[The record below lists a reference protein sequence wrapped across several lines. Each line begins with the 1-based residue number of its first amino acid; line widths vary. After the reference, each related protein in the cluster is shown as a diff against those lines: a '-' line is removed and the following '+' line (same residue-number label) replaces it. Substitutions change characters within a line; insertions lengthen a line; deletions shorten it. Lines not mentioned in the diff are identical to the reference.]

1 MWKYTGV
8 NECNEFLL
16 SLDLLNC
23 KDKRKYIKILYT
35 LANSQEKNYREFKIK
50 KRSGAWRTIY
60 EPSKILKFVQRNIL
74 NNVLFNLCIYFFYY
88 TVKGKNCQLFF

>member
-35 LANSQEKNYREFKIK
+35 LANSQEKIIE
-50 KRSGAWRTIY
+50 S
-60 EPSKILKFVQRNIL
+60 LK
-74 NNVLFNLCIYFFYY
+74 
-88 TVKGKNCQLFF
+88 

>member
-50 KRSGAWRTIY
+50 KEVALGALFMSLVKYWSLCKEIY
-60 EPSKILKFVQRNIL
+60 LIM
-74 NNVLFNLCIYFFYY
+74 FY
-88 TVKGKNCQLFF
+88 